1 MKLAIKCSNV
11 LDRRRIIVALELF
24 GCSST
29 YSTTTRNELM
39 LMGNQYDSP
48 FIPYVT
54 VLLVDK
60 RNTLERS
67 FHWQVER
74 TSDIDKSDAILDL
87 YDITN

>member
-1 MKLAIKCSNV
+1 MKLAIKCRNV

-54 VLLVDK
+54 VHKGDG
-60 RNTLERS
+60 TLKYGY
-67 FHWQVER
+67 WNVER
-74 TSDIDKSDAILDL
+74 QSDIINNNYTTLDL